1 MNCIHWVDREE
12 LPALEFLIQPQ
23 PKEGY
28 GVFGGGWERPAN
40 VFMAAKSFTKQLK
53 QQDATEHHQSND
65 NNFTTLPVSSDAL
78 QFIAKVNNTIAL
90 LSFEFTMF

>member
-1 MNCIHWVDREE
+1 MTYLEE
-12 LPALEFLIQPQ
+12 AGKDLQIFSWQQL
-23 PKEGY
+23 
-28 GVFGGGWERPAN
+28 
-40 VFMAAKSFTKQLK
+40 KSFTKLLK
-53 QQDATEHHQSND
+53 RQDATEHHQSND